1 VAVDLTIAVL
11 LVLAN
16 GFFVATEFAIARL
29 RPTQVAEF
37 EREGRPGARSVR
49 HAVEH
54 IDSYLAACQLGITL
68 ASLGLGVVGEPAFE
82 HLLQPVFGERASVAG
97 WAMASI
103 VAFSVITLLH
113 VVVGELAP
121 KSLAIARTTGT
132 VLYVAPIMRGFYILT
147 RPLVELFNALG
158 NLLLKPFGVP
168 PATEAGHAPHS
179 EDELRTLLRQSQR
192 EGLIDADERLY
203 AENVFTFGD
212 SRARDVLR
220 PRPEIVF
227 VITDQTVREAAER
240 ALETGHSRLPL
251 CEPSGGLDAPV
262 GVLHVQ
268 DLLRAVLA
276 GEPSDLRAI
285 ARPLSRVLD
294 GIRVDELLRELR
306 HERQHLALVVD
317 EHRTTVGLV
326 TLEDVVE
333 EIVGE
338 IEDEFDQESPPQIW
352 RVGDDVVVHG
362 SASVRLVSEKL
373 GLPMPDPHE
382 ATIGGHVVEML
393 GRMPAVGEVIDFH
406 GQDARV
412 SGVDEVRVTELR
424 FEGLGDRLPAP
435 ESEPGGGA
443 HGAVSAAR

>member
-220 PRPEIVF
+220 PRPEIVL
-227 VITDQTVREAAER
+227 VTTDQTVREAAER

-352 RVGDDVVVHG
+352 RAGDDVVVHG

-373 GLPMPDPHE
+373 GTGCRRPSP
-382 ATIGGHVVEML
+382 
-393 GRMPAVGEVIDFH
+393 
-406 GQDARV
+406 
-412 SGVDEVRVTELR
+412 S
-424 FEGLGDRLPAP
+424 
-435 ESEPGGGA
+435 PG
-443 HGAVSAAR
+443 AARTAR